1 MSATYTVPTLWC
13 QRRDGGRSTVD
24 SAPSARRPP
33 IRRAARAYT
42 FRYARPTM
50 SAALL
55 DELDL
60 RAPDAAATQAIA
72 VRLAAVALPG
82 DVLCLWGDL
91 GAGKTQFA
99 KGFGAGLGITDTIN
113 SPTFVLMAEYRG
125 RLPLFHL
132 DLYRLDDARDALAGG
147 LLDEREGTG
156 VTLIEW
162 PDRMRDLL
170 PNARLDIS
178 IEGVGDEPRT
188 IRLATADP
196 SLRRYLAAV

>member
-1 MSATYTVPTLWC
+1 
-13 QRRDGGRSTVD
+13 
-24 SAPSARRPP
+24 
-33 IRRAARAYT
+33 
-42 FRYARPTM
+42 M

-82 DVLCLWGDL
+82 DVLCLWGEL

-188 IRLATADP
+188 IRLTTADP
-196 SLRRYLAAV
+196 SLRRYVAAVR

>member
-1 MSATYTVPTLWC
+1 
-13 QRRDGGRSTVD
+13 
-24 SAPSARRPP
+24 
-33 IRRAARAYT
+33 
-42 FRYARPTM
+42 M

-196 SLRRYLAAV
+196 SLRRYLAAVR